1 MSSRAIRPVLAGLV
15 WLTLAGAAS
24 PAAGQLIGVKSVPVA
39 AGDQFLIH
47 PSRNLAMGGVSIAL
61 RDPLLDPFTNPAR
74 AFGAADAR
82 LFGSPTF
89 YSVSNGDG
97 SARTLPVGAVF
108 GSEAWFGGL
117 SVSLQQLEGAAR
129 NRGVIFLDTGLDV
142 PLSEQSA
149 TNLYVFGTAGRH
161 VPGTRFSIGASVLY
175 ADLEALD
182 GVDLLYALSQS
193 IEQSGHVADLRLAL
207 AGESEDGS
215 RYEAMLLHHRID
227 MTHDVTYFDWI
238 CCADDIAPGSRMR
251 VEKNLDQTNTWGVHL
266 AVDRPIGEA
275 GWRLGG
281 VLTGNVMSHPKIP
294 NYEIVNIPRDPGHST
309 ALDIGIGVAKQQ
321 GATTFGMDVV
331 YEPAWSSTWAEAAG
345 PVPTV
350 GGDTIPSGGRTV
362 ENEFRF
368 SNAQVRM
375 GVTQQVGPAAFQA
388 GLELRAYDYHLD
400 QWDNVTDEFRRQ
412 DEQWMEWTPTWG
424 ARVRFPG
431 FEVRYIGRVTTGT
444 GRPGIAW
451 TGIVAERAAD
461 AGFANDIVVPPGGPL
476 TLQEVHVWTHQL
488 SVAVPIR

>member
-15 WLTLAGAAS
+15 CLTLAGAAS

-251 VEKNLDQTNTWGVHL
+251 VEKNLDQTNTWGVHM

-294 NYEIVNIPRDPGHST
+294 NYEIMNIPRDPGDSW
-309 ALDIGIGVAKQQ
+309 AYNVGVGASREIGP
-321 GATTFGMDVV
+321 TTFAIDLI
-331 YEPAWSSTWAEAAG
+331 YEPIWSDTWAEADSAIKLPDG
-345 PVPTV
+345 RVFPK
-350 GGDTIPSGGRTV
+350 GGRTV
-362 ENEFRF
+362 ENDFRF
-368 SNAQVRM
+368 NNMILRTGVNRETERWGLSMGVQVRSYRYTLEQQDNLQ
-375 GVTQQVGPAAFQA
+375 VT
-388 GLELRAYDYHLD
+388 H
-400 QWDNVTDEFRRQ
+400 RRQ
-412 DEQWMEWTPTWG
+412 RESWMEWTPSWG
-424 ARVRFPG
+424 GSLKFPDLTL
-431 FEVRYIGRVTTGT
+431 RYMGRITTGT
-444 GRPGIAW
+444 GRPGVAW
-451 TGIVAERAAD
+451 TPRVLAAAD
-461 AGFANDIVVPPGGPL
+461 ALSNFIVAPSGPL
-476 TLQEVHVWTHQL
+476 TLQEAKVVTHQI
-488 SVAVPIR
+488 SVVLPIG